1 MKISEVTADSR
12 KRVFTIRAARSEY
25 VFPYSKLR
33 VAPSAEDPIEVAYA
47 DPELG
52 KEAFTYRLRSG
63 AEDTVH
69 LDEVREFA
77 KDPEYLQELLLH
89 SLTIEARR
97 GLEESGLGK
106 RQVSRLL
113 GTSPTQLY
121 RLLDPANQK
130 KSVGQMLALLHL
142 VDRDVSLV
150 VKKRLPKSPEST
162 RKRPRRKR
170 TSST

>member
-1 MKISEVTADSR
+1 MKISEVTAENR
-12 KRVFTIRAARSEY
+12 KKAFMIRTAKAEY
-25 VFPYSKLR
+25 LFPYTKLR
-33 VAPSAEDPIEVAYA
+33 VAPSVDDPIEEVFA
-47 DPELG
+47 DAELG
-52 KEAFTYRLRSG
+52 KEAFCYRLRSG

-77 KDPEYLQELLLH
+77 QDPEYLQELLLH
-89 SLTIEARR
+89 TLTIEARR

-150 VKKRLPKSPEST
+150 VKRRLPKSPDST
-162 RKRPRRKR
+162 RERPQRKR
-170 TSST
+170 RTST